1 MNSLIGH
8 KLADRYQI
16 QEIIARGGMATVYR
30 ALDEKLDRDV
40 AVKVIHPHLSDD
52 ETFRDKFFREAR
64 MLAKVN
70 HPNLVNIY
78 DQGEDSGNAFIVL
91 ELVKGITLRQALTDF
106 GKLDVPQILQV
117 SNAVLAALAEAHKN
131 EVVHRDLKPENI
143 LLADD
148 GRIKVSDFG
157 LARELSAHTDTGSLV
172 GTAAYL
178 APEII
183 KRGKAEPTSDVYAFG
198 IMLYEMLTGE
208 QPYQGTDA
216 MEIAYKHTTER
227 VPSARLRNPA
237 ASPVL
242 DKLMLLCTEPEAIN
256 RPKDAQAVLN
266 WLNENPFSETDLS
279 QTLVFPQ
286 NSNLTEVI
294 GDYEEPEV
302 YFEKHSSK
310 RPVLKWLVAS
320 IVALCLGTGLGWYF
334 GAGPGAFIA
343 IPNVSDKTQ
352 TQATKILSGIS
363 DNLTIREVFNSDFAS
378 GTVIATQPAAGIL
391 IPKNTEIVVLVSK
404 GKELLQ
410 VPDLAGKDLATASAE
425 VVAARFTVGT
435 VSEWFNSDYPLG
447 AVFAFTGDN
456 HKELAVGSAINLKIS
471 LGEIPVVA
479 GLQRTVA
486 EAALKSVG
494 LKVRKVTYRYSSDIP
509 KNEVISVVP
518 DDPEVGKGSTLKL
531 VVSKGPEYVKMPKV
545 TGETILAAKSLLESL
560 GLEVVIDTKW
570 LTKDYGIKRV
580 TGASEKVG
588 ATLKV
593 GQSVTIRS
601 R

>member
-52 ETFRDKFFREAR
+52 EVFRDKFFREAR

-78 DQGEDSGNAFIVL
+78 DQGEDAGNSFIVL

-106 GKLDVPQILQV
+106 GKLDSSQILQV
-117 SNAVLAALAEAHKN
+117 SKAMLAALAEAHKN

-216 MEIAYKHTTER
+216 MEIAYKHTSGR

-237 ASPVL
+237 ASSVL
-242 DKLMLLCTEPEAIN
+242 DKLMLFCTEPEAQN
-256 RPKDAQAVLN
+256 RPKDAQAVLD
-266 WLNENPFSETDLS
+266 WLASNPVSETDLA

-286 NSNLTEVI
+286 NNNFTEVI
-294 GDYEEPEV
+294 GEYEEPEIH
-302 YFEKHSSK
+302 FEKHGSK
-310 RPVLKWLVAS
+310 RSVLKWLIAS
-320 IVALCLGTGLGWYF
+320 IVALSLGTGIGWYF
-334 GAGPGAFIA
+334 GSGPGAFVA

-352 TQATKILSGIS
+352 SQATKLLSDVSENI
-363 DNLTIREVFNSDFAS
+363 TIREVFNADYAS
-378 GTVIATQPAAGIL
+378 GTVIETQPAAGIL

-404 GKELLQ
+404 GKEMLL

-425 VVAARFTVGT
+425 IVASRFTVGAI
-435 VSEWFNSDYPLG
+435 SEWFNSDYPLG
-447 AVFAFTGDN
+447 SVFSYTGKN
-456 HKELAVGSAINLKIS
+456 KELAAGSAIDLQIS
-471 LGEIPVVA
+471 LGEIPAVA
-479 GLQRTVA
+479 GLQKNVA
-486 EAALKSVG
+486 EAALGAVG
-494 LKVRKVTYRYSSDIP
+494 LTVRKVTYRYSSDRP

-518 DDPEVGKGSTLKL
+518 DDTKVGKGSTVELI
-531 VVSKGPEYVKMPKV
+531 VSNGPQYVKMPKV

-560 GLEVVIDTKW
+560 GLEVIIDTKW